1 MTLQQLRYIV
11 IVAETGNITE
21 AAKRLFISQPSL
33 TNAIHELEKEMQVT
47 IFNRTNKG
55 VTVSNEGEI
64 FLSYARQ
71 VLEQTSLLEEKFL
84 NKRGHSSKFSV
95 SCQHYSFAVN
105 AFVDVIR
112 EFGGNKYDFTLRET
126 QTYEIIED
134 VSRLKSEIGIL
145 YTSSKNEEIILKLL
159 KQNGLEFEKLF
170 MAKPHVFISAEHPLA
185 AKRILTLDDLE
196 EYPYLSFE
204 QGEYN
209 SFYFSEEI
217 LSTLDR
223 GKNVKVRDRA
233 TLFNLVIGLNGYTV
247 SSGVISKELNGENII
262 AKPLAVDEYMKIG
275 IITQK
280 NMPLS
285 RYGTAYIEYLKR
297 HIPFDKHET

>member
-1 MTLQQLRYIV
+1 VTLQQLRYIV
-11 IVAETGNITE
+11 TVAETGNITE

-33 TNAIHELEKEMQVT
+33 TNAIHELEKEMQLT

-55 VTVSNEGEI
+55 VFISNEGDV

-84 NKRGHSSKFSV
+84 NKKERSSKFSV

-112 EFGGNKYDFTLRET
+112 EFDGNKYDFTLRET

-145 YTSSKNEEIILKLL
+145 YTSSKNEELILKLI
-159 KQNGLEFEKLF
+159 KQNGLKFKELF
-170 MAKPHVFISAEHPLA
+170 IAKPHVFIYSEHPLA
-185 AKRILTLDDLE
+185 TKKVLSLEELE

-223 GKNVKVRDRA
+223 SKNIKVRDRA

-262 AKPLAVDEYMKIG
+262 AKPLAVDEYMRIG
-275 IITQK
+275 TITQK

-285 RYGTAYIEYLKR
+285 RYGTAYMEYLKR
-297 HIPFDKHET
+297 HIPIDKDR